1 MDTIPI
7 IMNRLALVEGVNKT
21 RLSQVRIYKASEF
34 QTRQP
39 LCYDQ
44 GVIIVGQG
52 TKQIFIEDTSYEYN
66 PDNYLVLSVPLP
78 AECETRATPESPLLS
93 LILDLDIPLIKD
105 LLKQIP
111 EPPLN
116 QSSGIKTQGLFLA
129 KATFEI
135 KDTTLRLLQAL
146 ESPLEAKVMGP
157 SIFRELMFRIVCGE
171 NGATLAA
178 ISMQNTKI
186 SRVDKALK
194 QIHGNYDRPMD
205 VDELASLVH
214 MSPSAFHRAFKEV
227 TASSPIQYIK
237 KSRLDKAR
245 DLITAQGLRVNEAA
259 TRVGYESPNQF
270 SREFKRYFGAS
281 PISFISGQA

>member
-21 RLSQVRIYKASEF
+21 RLSQVRIYKASQF
-34 QTRQP
+34 QPRQP

-105 LLKQIP
+105 LINQIP

-129 KATFEI
+129 KVTMEI
-135 KDTTLRLLQAL
+135 KDTTFRLLQAL
-146 ESPLEAKVMGP
+146 ESPIEAKVIGP

-171 NGATLAA
+171 NGAALAA
-178 ISMQNTKI
+178 ISMKNTKI

-237 KSRLDKAR
+237 KIRLDKAR
-245 DLITAQGLRVNEAA
+245 DLIMAQGLRVNEAA
-259 TRVGYESPNQF
+259 ARVGYESPNQF

-281 PISFISGQA
+281 PMSFIPVQA

>member
-7 IMNRLALVEGVNKT
+7 IMNRLARVEGVNMT
-21 RLSQVRIYKASEF
+21 RLSQARIYKASQF
-34 QTRQP
+34 QPRQP

-52 TKQIFIEDTSYEYN
+52 TKKIFIGDKSYEYN

-105 LLKQIP
+105 LINQIP

-116 QSSGIKTQGLFLA
+116 QFSGIKTQGLFLA
-129 KATFEI
+129 KATLAI
-135 KDTTLRLLQAL
+135 KDTTFRLLQAL

-171 NGATLAA
+171 NGAALAA

-205 VDELASLVH
+205 VDELADLVH
-214 MSPSAFHRAFKEV
+214 MSPSAFHRTFKEV

-237 KSRLDKAR
+237 KIRLDKAR
-245 DLITAQGLRVNEAA
+245 DLLTAQGLRVNEAA
-259 TRVGYESPNQF
+259 ARVGYESPNQF

-281 PISFISGQA
+281 PMSFIPAQA